1 MKTKEVNQLFAR
13 IESILE
19 DHINARD
26 SDERVVWHYVARY
39 YGDPADLTAQD
50 LLSAMHNREIPRFE
64 SISRARRKVQEERGD
79 LRWKT
84 YAGRKLRAREMKNL
98 FSK

>member
-1 MKTKEVNQLFAR
+1 MEKQVNQLFAR

-19 DHINARD
+19 DHANARD

-64 SISRARRKVQEERGD
+64 SISRARRKVQEERED
-79 LRWKT
+79 LRGET
-84 YAGRKLRAREMKNL
+84 YVGRKLRAREMKNL